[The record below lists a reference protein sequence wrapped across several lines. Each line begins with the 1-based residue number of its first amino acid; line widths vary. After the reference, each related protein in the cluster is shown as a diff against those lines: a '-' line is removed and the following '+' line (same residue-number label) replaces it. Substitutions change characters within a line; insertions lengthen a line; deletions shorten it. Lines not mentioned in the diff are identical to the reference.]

1 MKLEQEHREQGRL
14 KQMRAAMIA
23 QELEQM
29 QAMLTVVRERVA
41 AAEAAEEQLVRAE
54 AAAQLAAQKR
64 LNATAATEAATQL
77 AAQKRLT
84 ASAEADA
91 RRLEA
96 RLAEQMEDK
105 ALAAQAEMRA
115 DVERELE
122 LSEERRRRQEQAVVF
137 EAAMQ
142 EERRRRRQAEL
153 ERERREAEVRELQE
167 ETLRRRDAVQQ
178 LDTAL
183 ARRLHEEEQAALER
197 NQREMYSNGAAAIL
211 LEAEQQQLDLDS
223 IETAR
228 RQRQEQHKSSREAHK
243 EEQWADQ
250 RLAQKLHEEEQ
261 DGASLGVVAWQLQ
274 EDEQWARAQADADA
288 IAASEQAE
296 QLRLQQ
302 EVEQY
307 EASLQ
312 LFRQEGRSTQS
323 IEKDLEECRVLLAV
337 SRSRML
343 RQRSTQVAEVAGVVV
358 APVSW
363 VWEYE
368 TRGTG

>member
-167 ETLRRRDAVQQ
+167 ETLWRRDAVQQ

-228 RQRQEQHKSSREAHK
+228 RLQEQQKSSREAQK

-337 SRSRML
+337 SRSSML
-343 RQRSTQVAEVAGVVV
+343 RQRSTQAVEVAGVVV